1 MSSRPLPPDHDFD
14 RLSRAIHLLGDALGR
29 VISTIE
35 GEEVLSV
42 EEEIRSLAKAS
53 RAGEAAASDSLS
65 GAVSRLSAPLAYEI
79 AMAFTSYFE
88 LLNLAEEDYRIDLL
102 RRRRKQQLESG
113 PFPRASI
120 EAALAELKA
129 KGVEPEEMQRIVDKL
144 HITLVVTAHPTE
156 AKRRTILVKLQR
168 LANLLREREKI
179 SVDPSGDW
187 SSSLASEIASLWLTD
202 RNRTERPQVLDEVRT
217 GLWFFDSTLWEVLPD
232 LQTEMERALSRH
244 YPTVRPPQRWISFG
258 SWIGGDRDG
267 HPSVTFE
274 VTAESLV
281 LHRRLALSKIAAGL
295 DRLSRLLT
303 ISLRRD
309 PSAAALLDLFSQR
322 ERRILQRN
330 RLALLYP
337 NEPYRLLLAALHEEV
352 LQERESARA
361 SDLLDLF
368 GPHPEPQLTLG
379 NLSRELDAIAATLG
393 RGRAPVLADG
403 DLLRLQ
409 RQVRVF
415 GLHTAALDIRQHSRV
430 HEEALDL
437 ILPSC
442 GGVENYSRLDEDQ
455 KVAVLSALLR
465 QPPPG
470 DLRRLWERCGQA
482 GRDALG
488 SLLTVSRAQAL
499 YGKECAGAYVISM
512 TREPSDVLEVL
523 FLCSLAQVDLAI
535 APLVET
541 LDDLAAAPAI
551 LESLF
556 SHPIYRKQVE
566 RRGNEQIVMLGYS
579 DSNKDCGYLAA
590 SWALY
595 KAQEAIAET
604 CRRKGVTPILFHG
617 RGGTI
622 ARGGGPAAQAILAQP
637 CGLVEG
643 KIRITEQGEV
653 LSTRYHD
660 PDLAFRILQQ
670 ITYGTLTGIHA
681 SRSPSHLPARWTN
694 AMDEIAAQSVLLYHD
709 LVRQDPDFLQFWR
722 EATPIDELRQ
732 LNLGSRPAVRS
743 RIDTLEELRAI
754 PWVFSWNQSRFVL
767 PAWYGLGALASFCEG
782 SPAALGLLQEMYEEW
797 PFFRT
802 TLDNAQQSLAKTD
815 MSIAERYASLVGDCE
830 IRERIFSKIRTE
842 YDRSVASVLAICQI
856 GALLDREPVLQ
867 RSIRLRNPYVD
878 PLNYI
883 QVETIRRLRSL
894 GAGQEEEERALRR
907 VIALTVNGISSGL
920 RNTG

>member
-1 MSSRPLPPDHDFD
+1 MQTNPPSSDHDFD

-29 VISTIE
+29 AISRLQ

-53 RAGEAAASDSLS
+53 RAGEAGASDALA
-65 GAVSRLSAPLAYEI
+65 GAVSRLSAQLGYEI
-79 AMAFTSYFE
+79 SMAFTSYFE
-88 LLNLAEEDYRIDLL
+88 LVNLAEEDYRIHLL
-102 RRRRKQQLESG
+102 RSRRRQQLESG
-113 PFPRASI
+113 LLPRASI
-120 EAALAELKA
+120 EAALTELKA
-129 KGVEPEEMQRIVDKL
+129 KGVAAEEIQWIMDKL
-144 HITLVVTAHPTE
+144 HIILVVTAHPTE
-156 AKRRTILVKLQR
+156 AKRRTILEKLRR
-168 LANLLREREKI
+168 LAQLLREKEEDGHARME
-179 SVDPSGDW
+179 DW
-187 SSSLASEIASLWLTD
+187 PSSLEREIASLWLTD

-232 LQTEMERALSRH
+232 LQAEMERALSRH
-244 YPTVRPPQRWISFG
+244 YPTVRPPKQWISFG

-267 HPSVTFE
+267 HPSVTYD

-281 LHRRLALSKIAAGL
+281 LHRRLALSKIAHAL

-303 ISLRRD
+303 ISTRRD
-309 PSAAALLDLFSQR
+309 PSAADLLDLFSQR
-322 ERRILQRN
+322 ERLILHHNRI
-330 RLALLYP
+330 ALRYP
-337 NEPYRLLLAALHEEV
+337 NEPYRLFLTALHEEV
-352 LQERESARA
+352 LQERENARA

-368 GPHPEPQLTLG
+368 GPLPKPGLTIA
-379 NLSRELDAIAATLG
+379 NLSDEIDAIAATL
-393 RGRAPVLADG
+393 RKGRAPFLADG

-409 RQVRVF
+409 RQLTTF
-415 GLHTAALDIRQHSRV
+415 GLHTAALDIRQHSHA
-430 HEEALDL
+430 HEEALDE
-437 ILPSC
+437 ILPLVGRLES
-442 GGVENYSRLDEDQ
+442 YSRLNEAQ
-455 KVAVLSALLR
+455 KEALLSSLL
-465 QPPPG
+465 QEPPPANLLEIW
-470 DLRRLWERCGQA
+470 DRCSRT

-488 SLLTVSRAQAL
+488 SLLTVSRAQRL
-499 YGKECAGAYVISM
+499 YGKECVGTYVISM

-523 FLCSLAQVDLAI
+523 LLCHLAQVDLAI

-551 LESLF
+551 LRNLLA
-556 SHPIYRKQVE
+556 HPAYRLHLKRQGDEQV
-566 RRGNEQIVMLGYS
+566 VMLGYS

-590 SWALY
+590 SWGLY
-595 KAQEAIAET
+595 KAQGPIVEV
-604 CRRKGVTPILFHG
+604 CRRNGVTPVLFHG

-637 CGLVEG
+637 CGLVDG

-670 ITYGTLTGIHA
+670 ISYGALIGIHA
-681 SRSPSHLPARWTN
+681 SRAPSLVPARWID
-694 AMDEIAAQSVLLYHD
+694 AMDEIAAHSVGLYHE
-709 LVRQDPDFLQFWR
+709 LVRDDPAFLQFWR

-732 LNLGSRPAVRS
+732 LNLGSRPAARS

-754 PWVFSWNQSRFVL
+754 PWVFSWTQSRFLL
-767 PAWYGLGALASFCEG
+767 PAWYGMGALSSFCKR
-782 SPAALGLLQEMYEEW
+782 SPEALGLLREMYEEW

-815 MSIAERYASLVGDCE
+815 MSIAARYAELVSDPE
-830 IRERIFSKIRTE
+830 IRGRIFSKIRSE
-842 YDRSVASVLAICQI
+842 YDRSVSSVLAICRI
-856 GALLDREPVLQ
+856 EALLDREPILQ

-883 QVETIRRLRSL
+883 QVEMIRRLRSL
-894 GAGQEEEERALRR
+894 GAGQDEEARSLRR
-907 VIALTVNGISSGL
+907 VIELTVNGISAGL